1 MNCLQIIPEV
11 PKFVPMTFEQ
21 IKSKN
26 SLNQLSVVGVK
37 KTSFGT
43 FHQTRFYWKED
54 SNGSWLILSK
64 TKMNQLT
71 SSTTTQLQI
80 KLVSIW
86 ERGLLVESQLS
97 EIQNYWEG
105 IRYTTG
111 QELILD
117 LNFKWHIMIKLKAFY
132 GRKKIIISA

>member
-1 MNCLQIIPEV
+1 MSMCLPSICMSVQTVEV
-11 PKFVPMTFEQ
+11 CVHVEMQ
-21 IKSKN
+21 LQLIYD
-26 SLNQLSVVGVK
+26 LN
-37 KTSFGT
+37 TAN
-43 FHQTRFYWKED
+43 TRFTI
-54 SNGSWLILSK
+54 ILSK

-111 QELILD
+111 QDLILD
-117 LNFKWHIMIKLKAFY
+117 LNFKWHIMIKLKALD
-132 GRKKIIISA
+132 G

>member
-1 MNCLQIIPEV
+1 M
-11 PKFVPMTFEQ
+11 
-21 IKSKN
+21 KSNNLKRCN
-26 SLNQLSVVGVK
+26 
-37 KTSFGT
+37 
-43 FHQTRFYWKED
+43 FYD
-54 SNGSWLILSK
+54 
-64 TKMNQLT
+64 
-71 SSTTTQLQI
+71 TTTQLQI

-132 GRKKIIISA
+132 GRKNNNLGIIYDLII